1 MMSRQPVQIRKAALN
16 DAELLAR
23 LNASV
28 QRLHYEARPDIFK
41 PPELND
47 EIIAW
52 YAELLKQPENHFFIA
67 EAEGRAVGYVGAKV
81 VRQPATPFTVAMDG
95 VLIDQISVN
104 DDQRGKGYG
113 AALMQAVV
121 DLARTKKINRITL
134 GVWDF
139 NNHAIEFYKRQGWRV
154 YTERMEIL
162 VESG

>member
-1 MMSRQPVQIRKAALN
+1 MMAVMQIRKAGLN

-23 LNASV
+23 LNEPV

-41 PPELND
+41 PPALSD

-52 YAELLKQPENHFFIA
+52 YADLLNQPENHFFIA
-67 EAEGRAVGYVGAKV
+67 EAEGQAVGYVGAKV
-81 VRQPATPFTVAMDG
+81 VHQPATPFTVAMDG
-95 VLIDQISVN
+95 LLIDQISVN

-121 DLARTKKINRITL
+121 DLARAKKINRIML

-139 NNHAIEFYKRQGWRV
+139 NTHAIEFYKRQGWRV

-162 VESG
+162 VE